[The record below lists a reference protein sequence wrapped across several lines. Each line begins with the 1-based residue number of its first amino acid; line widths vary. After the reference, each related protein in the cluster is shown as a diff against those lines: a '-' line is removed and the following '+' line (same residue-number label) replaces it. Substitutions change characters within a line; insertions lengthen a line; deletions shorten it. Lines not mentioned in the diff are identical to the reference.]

1 MLNELTMPISH
12 FRFYFIKQWL
22 FSCLEA
28 LKLTKQ
34 FAGRAT
40 TVHVVA
46 KRNIFSLSFPK
57 SRRKYIFK
65 RAFNNKA
72 EDMSLQA
79 PEVLNGGG
87 EHLVFTLN
95 PRAPGAIWRLPQA
108 AESLPAN
115 KEQRRAKWLES
126 HTSWPSCKQTCLSET
141 SAARQSRSCG
151 LPARSPHC
159 HVSPGS

>member
-46 KRNIFSLSFPK
+46 KRNIFIKLPK
-57 SRRKYIFK
+57 IKKKIHF
-65 RAFNNKA
+65 
-72 EDMSLQA
+72 
-79 PEVLNGGG
+79 
-87 EHLVFTLN
+87 
-95 PRAPGAIWRLPQA
+95 
-108 AESLPAN
+108 
-115 KEQRRAKWLES
+115 
-126 HTSWPSCKQTCLSET
+126 
-141 SAARQSRSCG
+141 
-151 LPARSPHC
+151 
-159 HVSPGS
+159 